1 MLRLLSAAWRARRVL
16 LIGGSNDAAEPLEA
30 WLTLLGARCACL
42 PPDADAQTLY
52 RALTDGRVFAVIV
65 CGAPASDVLLEEVRE
80 TGVPLTILCRGDDAQ
95 EAALSALHVGARFL
109 SEGLPC
115 GVYDANEFFP
125 QKL

>member
-16 LIGGSNDAAEPLEA
+16 LIGSGNDASEPLEA
-30 WLTLLGARCACL
+30 WLTLLGARWTCL
-42 PPDADAQTLY
+42 PPAADAQTLY

-95 EAALSALHVGARFL
+95 EAALCALHFGARFL
-109 SEGLPC
+109 AEGLPC
-115 GVYDANEFFP
+115 GIYDANEFFP